1 MRLDIDS
8 GELVYITEWLKDIQ
22 GLIFN
27 RNDAYFGRQT
37 VLNDNQL
44 MVPFCNANVP
54 LYVAPSIAENY
65 KERHTASDWEYL
77 MAYFEKEL
85 AEEYETVKQFF

>member
-54 LYVAPSIAENY
+54 LYVAPQY
-65 KERHTASDWEYL
+65 CG
-77 MAYFEKEL
+77 EL
-85 AEEYETVKQFF
+85 